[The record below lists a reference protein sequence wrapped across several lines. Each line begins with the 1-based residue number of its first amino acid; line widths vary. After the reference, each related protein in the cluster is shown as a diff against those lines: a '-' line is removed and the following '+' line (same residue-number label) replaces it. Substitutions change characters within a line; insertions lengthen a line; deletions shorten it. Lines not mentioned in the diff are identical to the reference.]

1 VEKIFKSASQS
12 VDDPLQFVLSDDSTD
27 RMGDTI
33 QVTGW
38 DLTNFK
44 ENPIALWAHA
54 ATRPIGRWVDV
65 RVVGNKLMGKLV
77 FADAGTSPMIDEIRS
92 LVEQRI
98 LKTVSVGFNPLDA
111 EPIRDP
117 KGKMTGF
124 NFIKQELL
132 EVSLVAVPA
141 NPNAVAVA
149 RSLHLS
155 NDTMKLCFD
164 AWDDKSHR
172 KSHSPSHGASAV
184 KLRKAIAAAQ
194 AVLGSRK

>member
-124 NFIKQELL
+124 NFIKQDQPRRGAGQ
-132 EVSLVAVPA
+132 SKCRRRRKVAPPVQRHDEA
-141 NPNAVAVA
+141 
-149 RSLHLS
+149 
-155 NDTMKLCFD
+155 M
-164 AWDDKSHR
+164 
-172 KSHSPSHGASAV
+172 
-184 KLRKAIAAAQ
+184 LRC
-194 AVLGSRK
+194 VG